1 MSTAWKVSK
10 YRVFSD
16 LYFPAFRLTTEV
28 YGVNLYIQSKCWK
41 IWTRKNSIFG
51 YFLCRGKRFMHTVMD
66 MIQYFRINTFTFIVL
81 CAQIQFKGSS
91 REIRRL
97 LSNRLSNVSHKLETS
112 NVKADLKKY
121 IFKKIFVSLWLMQN
135 MWKNINCNF

>member
-1 MSTAWKVSK
+1 
-10 YRVFSD
+10 
-16 LYFPAFRLTTEV
+16 
-28 YGVNLYIQSKCWK
+28 
-41 IWTRKNSIFG
+41 
-51 YFLCRGKRFMHTVMD
+51 MHIVLD

-112 NVKADLKKY
+112 NVKADLKK
-121 IFKKIFVSLWLMQN
+121 
-135 MWKNINCNF
+135 